1 VITALLAL
9 RAKWSNVDASGW
21 SRKPLDRLQTQMK
34 LAACSQLDD
43 LGAGDVTPRMVVCDW
58 RRSGWDACGMLVLR
72 LSARPV
78 GNSAYE
84 AIVERRVRVVPHPWV
99 RRLEVIEL

>member
-1 VITALLAL
+1 MGPGAARKKAVAL
-9 RAKWSNVDASGW
+9 
-21 SRKPLDRLQTQMK
+21 LDRLGLGPQVGKMPG
-34 LAACSQLDD
+34 QLSGGQQQRVAIARA
-43 LGAGDVTPRMVVCDW
+43 LIHEPRMIVCDW
-58 RRSGWDACGMLVLR
+58 RRSGWDACGVLVLR